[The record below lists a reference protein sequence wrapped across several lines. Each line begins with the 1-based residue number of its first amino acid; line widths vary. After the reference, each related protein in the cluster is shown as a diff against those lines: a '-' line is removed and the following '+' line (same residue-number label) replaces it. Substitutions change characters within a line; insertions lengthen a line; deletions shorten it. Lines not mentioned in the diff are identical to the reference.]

1 LQKRKYSNEELAILE
16 LYGYKQGWTARQI
29 FEARILPDRSY
40 QSISKAMGRQGYG
53 NPVRVEIAKQAK
65 RLKSEERKNF
75 EQFIRTDGLN
85 LSSKKI
91 SERWGVARST
101 VNFYRRKLGVPL
113 SWYEA
118 RTVSSTEEDHQR
130 KAPGVEC
137 RMTGKPDRE
146 TGDGDLKGKPG
157 TGT

>member
-16 LYGYKQGWTARQI
+16 LYGCKQGWTARQI
-29 FEARILPDRSY
+29 FEAGLLPNRSY

-53 NPVRVEIAKQAK
+53 DPVRVEIAKQAK
-65 RLKSEERKNF
+65 RLRSEERKNF
-75 EQFIRTDGLN
+75 EQFILSDGLN
-85 LSSKKI
+85 LSSKRI
-91 SERWGVARST
+91 SELWGVARST

-118 RTVSSTEEDHQR
+118 RTVVSIEEDHQR
-130 KAPGVEC
+130 KAPGVER
-137 RMTGKPDRE
+137 RMTAKPDRK
-146 TGDGDLKGKPG
+146 TGDRDLKRKPG